1 MDSMLWDGFE
11 LTMILTGIKYLFLFC
26 GTTDGYVSR
35 LGSILYFLGEGW
47 PGNVWPLYP
56 ANSGSLL
63 KAVRKIVRL

>member
-35 LGSILYFLGEGW
+35 LGSILYFLGEG
-47 PGNVWPLYP
+47 
-56 ANSGSLL
+56 
-63 KAVRKIVRL
+63 